1 VYGQFMPNANHRTAI
16 TTVSIWIGV
25 NGCDI
30 TLDRD
35 FEKASGRYVQ
45 RSKEDIERAYERA
58 TALQGNMRTVYLWEK
73 YWPGHLR
80 ITKAFLEDFP
90 IIQNAVQSGKWGKTP
105 ERRLEILL
113 TVSSI
118 EV

>member
-1 VYGQFMPNANHRTAI
+1 MPNANHRTAI
-16 TTVSIWIGV
+16 TTVSFWLGV

-35 FEKASGRYVQ
+35 FENASGIYVQ
-45 RSKEDIERAYERA
+45 RSKEDIERAYGRA
-58 TALQGNMRTVYLWEK
+58 AALQGNVREDYLWEK

-80 ITKAFLEDFP
+80 FTKAFLEDFP
-90 IIQNAVQSGKWGKTP
+90 ILQNAVQSGKWGKTP